1 MQVLLMRNPKR
12 KNAME
17 NNIELFDRYIDG
29 SLGVDEKQDFDERI
43 ASDKAFRIDFRLYL
57 FTLRGVCQEAEQE
70 NIEFGHAMKNISEAE
85 LMRIIGR
92 NRQPRMLRLS
102 YLRERLAWVAS
113 IAAVL
118 IVGIFT
124 VLNVRQTG
132 MDRLDNTIVAYNY
145 IPESNRG
152 ESVIRGWEDITSND
166 IPTLEQAYKS
176 APADDI
182 QAQEDAGMR
191 LAMAYLKVHDRKKA
205 KDILTELSARFA
217 DDEEFSAQ
225 CNRILNQLK

>member
-1 MQVLLMRNPKR
+1 
-12 KNAME
+12 ME

-29 SLGVDEKQDFDERI
+29 DLSADEKQAFDERI

-92 NRQPRMLRLS
+92 SRQPRILRFG
-102 YLRERLAWVAS
+102 YMHERLAWVAS

-191 LAMAYLKVHDRKKA
+191 LAMAYLKVHNRTKA

>member
-1 MQVLLMRNPKR
+1 
-12 KNAME
+12 ME
-17 NNIELFDRYIDG
+17 NNIKLFDRYIDG
-29 SLGVDEKQDFDERI
+29 DLSADEKQAFDERI

-85 LMRIIGR
+85 LIRIIGR

>member
-1 MQVLLMRNPKR
+1 
-12 KNAME
+12 ME

-29 SLGVDEKQDFDERI
+29 DLSADEKQAFDERI

-92 NRQPRMLRLS
+92 NRQPRILRLS

-191 LAMAYLKVHDRKKA
+191 LAMAYLKVHNRTKA

>member
-1 MQVLLMRNPKR
+1 
-12 KNAME
+12 ME

-29 SLGVDEKQDFDERI
+29 DLSADEKQAFDERI

-191 LAMAYLKVHDRKKA
+191 LAMAYLKVYDRKKA

>member
-1 MQVLLMRNPKR
+1 M
-12 KNAME
+12 
-17 NNIELFDRYIDG
+17 
-29 SLGVDEKQDFDERI
+29 
-43 ASDKAFRIDFRLYL
+43 
-57 FTLRGVCQEAEQE
+57 
-70 NIEFGHAMKNISEAE
+70 
-85 LMRIIGR
+85 
-92 NRQPRMLRLS
+92 
-102 YLRERLAWVAS
+102 RERLAWVAS

-132 MDRLDNTIVAYNY
+132 MNRLDNTIVAYNY

-191 LAMAYLKVHDRKKA
+191 LAMAYLKVHNRTKA

>member
-1 MQVLLMRNPKR
+1 MQVLLMRNRKR

-17 NNIELFDRYIDG
+17 NNIKLFDRYIDG
-29 SLGVDEKQDFDERI
+29 DLSTDEKQAFDERI
-43 ASDKAFRIDFRLYL
+43 ASDKAFRMDFRLYL

-92 NRQPRMLRLS
+92 SRQPRILRLS

-132 MDRLDNTIVAYNY
+132 MDKLDNTIVAYNY
-145 IPESNRG
+145 IPDAN
-152 ESVIRGWEDITSND
+152 RGWESITSDD

-191 LAMAYLKVHDRKKA
+191 LAMAYLKVHDRTKA
-205 KDILTELSARFA
+205 KDILTELSTRFA

>member
-1 MQVLLMRNPKR
+1 M
-12 KNAME
+12 
-17 NNIELFDRYIDG
+17 
-29 SLGVDEKQDFDERI
+29 
-43 ASDKAFRIDFRLYL
+43 
-57 FTLRGVCQEAEQE
+57 
-70 NIEFGHAMKNISEAE
+70 
-85 LMRIIGR
+85 
-92 NRQPRMLRLS
+92 
-102 YLRERLAWVAS
+102 RERLAWVAS

-145 IPESNRG
+145 IPDSNRG
-152 ESVIRGWEDITSND
+152 WESITSDD
-166 IPTLEQAYKS
+166 IQTLEQAYKT

-182 QAQEDAGMR
+182 QAQEEAGMR

>member
-29 SLGVDEKQDFDERI
+29 GLSADEKQAFDERI
-43 ASDKAFRIDFRLYL
+43 ASDKAFRMDFRIYL
-57 FTLRGVCQEAEQE
+57 FILRGVCQEAEQE

-92 NRQPRMLRLS
+92 NRQPRILRLS

-118 IVGIFT
+118 IIGIFT

-145 IPESNRG
+145 IPDSNRG
-152 ESVIRGWEDITSND
+152 WESITSDD

-205 KDILTELSARFA
+205 KDVLTELSTRFA
-217 DDEEFSAQ
+217 DDEEFAAQ
-225 CNRILNQLK
+225 CNRILNQLN

>member
-1 MQVLLMRNPKR
+1 
-12 KNAME
+12 ME
-17 NNIELFDRYIDG
+17 NNIELFDHYIDG
-29 SLGVDEKQDFDERI
+29 DLSTDEKQAFDERI
-43 ASDKAFRIDFRLYL
+43 ASDKAFRMDFRLYL

-92 NRQPRMLRLS
+92 SRQPRILRLS

-132 MDRLDNTIVAYNY
+132 MDKLDNTIVAYNY
-145 IPESNRG
+145 IPDSNRG
-152 ESVIRGWEDITSND
+152 WESITSDD
-166 IPTLEQAYKS
+166 IPALEEAYKS

-182 QAQEDAGMR
+182 QAQEDAGVR

>member
-1 MQVLLMRNPKR
+1 
-12 KNAME
+12 ME

-43 ASDKAFRIDFRLYL
+43 ASDKAFRMDFRIYL

-70 NIEFGHAMKNISEAE
+70 NIEFGHAMKNISDAE

-92 NRQPRMLRLS
+92 SRQPRILRFS
-102 YLRERLAWVAS
+102 YMRERLAWVAS
-113 IAAVL
+113 VAAIL

>member
-1 MQVLLMRNPKR
+1 MG
-12 KNAME
+12 

-29 SLGVDEKQDFDERI
+29 DISANEKQAFEERI
-43 ASDKAFRIDFRLYL
+43 ASDKEFRMDFRLYL

-70 NIEFGHAMKNISEAE
+70 NIEFGHAIKNISEAE

-92 NRQPRMLRLS
+92 SRQPRVLRFS
-102 YLRERLAWVAS
+102 YMRERLAWVAS

-132 MDRLDNTIVAYNY
+132 MDKLDNTIVAYNY
-145 IPESNRG
+145 IPDAN
-152 ESVIRGWEDITSND
+152 RGWESITSDD

-182 QAQEDAGMR
+182 QAQEEAGMR
-191 LAMAYLKVHDRKKA
+191 LAMAYLKVHDRSKA
-205 KDILTELSARFA
+205 REMLIELSNRFA

-225 CNRILNQLK
+225 CDRILNQLK

>member
-1 MQVLLMRNPKR
+1 
-12 KNAME
+12 ME
-17 NNIELFDRYIDG
+17 NNIKLFDRYIDG
-29 SLGVDEKQDFDERI
+29 DLSTDEKQAFDERI
-43 ASDKAFRIDFRLYL
+43 ASDKAFRMDFRLYL

-92 NRQPRMLRLS
+92 SRQPRILRLS

-132 MDRLDNTIVAYNY
+132 MDKLDNTIVAYNY
-145 IPESNRG
+145 IPDAN
-152 ESVIRGWEDITSND
+152 RGWESITSDD

-191 LAMAYLKVHDRKKA
+191 LAMAYLKVHDRTKA
-205 KDILTELSARFA
+205 KDILTELSTRFA

>member
-1 MQVLLMRNPKR
+1 
-12 KNAME
+12 ME
-17 NNIELFDRYIDG
+17 SNIELFDRYIDG
-29 SLGVDEKQDFDERI
+29 DLSADEKLTFDERV
-43 ASDKAFRIDFRLYL
+43 ASDTAFRMDFRLYL

-92 NRQPRMLRLS
+92 SRQPRKLRLS
-102 YLRERLAWVAS
+102 YMRERLAWVAS
-113 IAAVL
+113 VAAIL

-132 MDRLDNTIVAYNY
+132 MDRLDNIIVAYNY
-145 IPESNRG
+145 IPDSNRG
-152 ESVIRGWEDITSND
+152 WESITSDD

-176 APADDI
+176 APDDDI
-182 QAQEDAGMR
+182 QAQEEAGMR
-191 LAMAYLKVHDRKKA
+191 LAMAYLKVHDRTKA
-205 KDILTELSARFA
+205 KELLIELSSRFA

-225 CNRILNQLK
+225 CDRIINELK

>member
-1 MQVLLMRNPKR
+1 
-12 KNAME
+12 ME

-29 SLGVDEKQDFDERI
+29 DLSADEKQAFDERI

-92 NRQPRMLRLS
+92 SRQPRILRFS
-102 YLRERLAWVAS
+102 YMRERLAWVAS

-145 IPESNRG
+145 IPDSNRG
-152 ESVIRGWEDITSND
+152 WESITSDSNRGWESITSDD

-176 APADDI
+176 APTDDI
-182 QAQEDAGMR
+182 QAQEEAGMR

-205 KDILTELSARFA
+205 KELLNELSSRFA

>member
-1 MQVLLMRNPKR
+1 
-12 KNAME
+12 ME

-29 SLGVDEKQDFDERI
+29 SLGVAEKQAFDERI
-43 ASDKAFRIDFRLYL
+43 LSDKEFRMDFHLYL

-70 NIEFGHAMKNISEAE
+70 NIEFGHAMKNISEAD

-92 NRQPRMLRLS
+92 SRQPRILRLS

-113 IAAVL
+113 VAAIL

-124 VLNVRQTG
+124 VLNVRQIG

-145 IPESNRG
+145 IPDSNRG
-152 ESVIRGWEDITSND
+152 WESITSDD

-182 QAQEDAGMR
+182 QAQEEAGMH
-191 LAMAYLKVHDRKKA
+191 LSMAYLKVHDRKKA
-205 KDILTELSARFA
+205 KELLTELSSRFA